1 MVKTRKKQMPV
12 FLGLNRAISRDGFTL
27 IELLVVIAIIATLA
41 ALLLP
46 ALAKAK
52 QRAKQIQCVS
62 NQKQIA
68 MGYFLYAQDN
78 DNWLPL
84 ALHWYGS
91 STPYGTCSEWYIEIS
106 PYLARQNANV
116 ANIQAAG
123 TVVTCPVAQIQQ
135 VLAAS
140 GAFSSN
146 SYGGYGQNWEYI
158 GYVDGNRQKMSIIT
172 KPSSCCMNGDGLDP
186 HPPEVYVSDWWMFG
200 YLYAPSYLASISMPS
215 IGFIRHGK
223 GGIYS
228 WGDGH
233 ADFATWKMMSQGANG
248 QIDWYYL
255 PSPNAKRVDQ

>member
-1 MVKTRKKQMPV
+1 MAMSTKSIKTGFGRNV
-12 FLGLNRAISRDGFTL
+12 SSGRLAFTL
-27 IELLVVIAIIATLA
+27 IELLVVIAIIAILA
-41 ALLLP
+41 AMLLP

-68 MGYFLYAQDN
+68 LGYLLYAQDN

-84 ALHWYGS
+84 AMHWYGS
-91 STPYGTCSEWYIEIS
+91 STPYGTCSQWYIELS
-106 PYLARQNANV
+106 PYIAKQNVKA
-116 ANIQAAG
+116 ADIQSAG
-123 TVVTCPVAQIQQ
+123 TVVTCPVAQIQK

-172 KPSSCCMNGDGLDP
+172 KPSTCCMNGDGLDP

-200 YLYAPSYLASISMPS
+200 YLYAPSYLASIGMPS
-215 IGFIRHGK
+215 IGFTRHGT

-233 ADFATWKMMSQGANG
+233 ADFATWKMMSRGANG
-248 QIDWYYL
+248 QVDWYYL